1 MATVQTGKVAM
12 QYGQRFMHAN
22 SLATAPAVTAI
33 DPAQGVDQGSQSSHY
48 YPQSNQISVAKEPI
62 ILNHALVNNVCAPNV
77 VSSVLSGV
85 NTPQMQQPNTAQH
98 QMTPQMQPPS
108 SKLYILVEWESIN
121 GDPNTFS
128 VIDTAELI
136 LHSTGGSARE
146 ILHTGKTIFV
156 RKYKKVQKATI
167 VMISDDKQFID
178 TELKQLRKMAA
189 DNLYRN
195 TVAAQQL
202 NTVATNQEQQAKRR
216 RMETI
221 VTPTDE
227 QEPAS
232 PEYEPMPTQ
241 SQIATAN
248 WVNNCKNERIVS
260 PSPSVMS
267 VQVGRPATFSKPPPM
282 TFDQQTQTDT
292 RFFPQENNRSN
303 QPELAKILSLL
314 ETILTEQKT
323 IRMETEYNRCLT
335 LRNWIHD
342 LLVLSLPLLFQTC

>member
-1 MATVQTGKVAM
+1 MATIQTGKLAM
-12 QYGQRFMHAN
+12 QYGQRFTHAN
-22 SLATAPAVTAI
+22 TVASSPAVTTI
-33 DPAQGVDQGSQSSHY
+33 DPTEGADHGNQSSHY
-48 YPQSNQISVAKEPI
+48 YPQSNQTSVQKEPI
-62 ILNHALVNNVCAPNV
+62 ILNHALINNVVAPNV

-85 NTPQMQQPNTAQH
+85 NSPHMQHPNTVQQ
-98 QMTPQMQPPS
+98 QMAPQMQPPTN
-108 SKLYILVEWESIN
+108 KLYILVEWESIN
-121 GDPNTFS
+121 GEPNSFS
-128 VIDTAELI
+128 VIDTSELI

-178 TELKQLRKMAA
+178 TELRQLRKMAA
-189 DNLYRN
+189 DNLFQN
-195 TVAAQQL
+195 TVAAQEL
-202 NTVATNQEQQAKRR
+202 HTVATNQEQQAKRR
-216 RMETI
+216 RVETI
-221 VTPTDE
+221 VTPSEE

-303 QPELAKILSLL
+303 EPELAKILSLL
-314 ETILTEQKT
+314 ETILTEQKS
-323 IRMETEYNRCLT
+323 IRMETEYNRKLT

-342 LLVLSLPLLFQTC
+342 LLVPS